1 MKILVVDDNQFILE
15 VIQQMLEGQG
25 YELFPKNNVDDA
37 IAHLEGDPCNLVITD
52 IVMPEKDGT
61 KLAQY
66 VKAKTPEIPVLAIT
80 GGVENAVQ
88 DYAHYAE
95 MFADKVLIKPLKK
108 EELIDVINELA
119 A

>member
-15 VIQQMLEGQG
+15 VIQHMLGEEGHD
-25 YELFPKNNVDDA
+25 FVTHNNVDDA
-37 IAHLEGDPCNLVITD
+37 IAFLEKDRCGLVITD

-66 VKAKTPEIPVLAIT
+66 VKSKTPELPVLAIT
-80 GGVENAVQ
+80 GGVENAIE

-95 MFADKVLIKPLKK
+95 MFADKVLTKPLKK
-108 EELIDVINELA
+108 DELIDTIKALA